1 MRTIFKTLRYL
12 ILGIFLSPL
21 VYSQPPVGKTGFIR
35 LSNAVATGTGPL
47 ELLVDDVSINSAG
60 YKLGDVTGGVAVKPG
75 SHEITIRREGNKEGK
90 TKVNVTTD
98 ETTIFI
104 PFSEKVPASDTEPAH
119 WEIRVLRLKQQAPE
133 SERSATFVSVSQ
145 NPEIKV
151 EIRDPEGKWTPVF
164 VKRLAIAQAPI
175 LYQRGYV
182 PIKMGT
188 VDLVPIPISDTGNYV
203 VLLYDTPEGE
213 TKSLNFRDQRFLS
226 AD

>member
-1 MRTIFKTLRYL
+1 MRIISKALGFLTLV
-12 ILGIFLSPL
+12 FLLPT
-21 VYSQPPVGKTGFIR
+21 VGYSQPPVGKTGFIR
-35 LSNAVATGTGPL
+35 LADAVATGTGQL
-47 ELLVDDVSINSAG
+47 ELLVDNSSINPAG
-60 YKLGDVTGGVAVKPG
+60 YKLGDVTGGVALKPG

-90 TKVNVTTD
+90 TKVSIVAN
-98 ETTIFI
+98 ETTILI

-151 EIRDPEGKWTPVF
+151 EIRDPEGKWSSVF
-164 VKRLAIAQAPI
+164 VKRLAVAQAPI
-175 LYQRGYV
+175 LYPRGYV
-182 PIKMGT
+182 PIKIGET
-188 VDLVPIPISDTGNYV
+188 DLQPIPVSDIGNYV

-213 TKSLNFRDQRFLS
+213 VRALNFRDQKFLS